1 MISNC
6 SLTRWKVL
14 AEGQACTLLDVHILT
29 GQTHQIRVHMRSIQH
44 PVCGDELYGF
54 EKGVK
59 VPCLM
64 LHAYS
69 LKFNHPRTK
78 EEMTFQAPL
87 PEDFLKGLKSNGID
101 RETGGRFSVSFLLT
115 EKGDLDKIYHK
126 KR

>member
-1 MISNC
+1 MVRIITNRPLS
-6 SLTRWKVL
+6 
-14 AEGQACTLLDVHILT
+14 
-29 GQTHQIRVHMRSIQH
+29 
-44 PVCGDELYGF
+44 PGDELYGF

-69 LKFNHPRTK
+69 LRFKHPRTK

-101 RETGGRFSVSFLLT
+101 IANT
-115 EKGDLDKIYHK
+115 
-126 KR
+126 